1 MKKPHV
7 NEAIIVEGRYDKN
20 TLSQIVDAFIIDTSG
35 FGIFKDK
42 EKLAMIRKLAEKR
55 GVIILT
61 DSDAAGFVI
70 RNHIKGAVYEGR
82 ILHAYIPAVNGK
94 ERRKKRPSAEGKLG
108 VEGMKPEV
116 LIKAL
121 KDCGATLD
129 GENAESSQPLKKSD
143 LFELGLSGGEGS
155 AKRRKELL
163 RRLELPQ
170 WLSSDALCQILGAL
184 FNEDELHNIVNQIKE
199 KE

>member
-1 MKKPHV
+1 
-7 NEAIIVEGRYDKN
+7 
-20 TLSQIVDAFIIDTSG
+20 
-35 FGIFKDK
+35 
-42 EKLAMIRKLAEKR
+42 MIRKLAEKR

-116 LIKAL
+116 LSKAL

-129 GENAESSQPLKKSD
+129 GRKCRVVTAFKKIG
-143 LFELGLSGGEGS
+143 F
-155 AKRRKELL
+155 
-163 RRLELPQ
+163 
-170 WLSSDALCQILGAL
+170 
-184 FNEDELHNIVNQIKE
+184 V
-199 KE
+199 